1 MQYRHFSIEE
11 REKIQELIWQKTSMR
26 GIARSLGRSVSSI
39 SREIGHHNRGQSKR
53 YTPRRAHDRA
63 LERRKSRGRKDR
75 LKNDVIRSYVIKH
88 LKERWSPEQISGRM
102 KKDGIGNISHEAI
115 YQYIYAQV
123 HRDGW
128 GVLRSGKEDL
138 RRCLRRARKR
148 RMKKGLRRPKRVLKP
163 HGPSIEDRPVIVEK
177 RERVGDWEGDMVMSK
192 DNKPG
197 VNTLLERKTGLYLI
211 TPLKEKTSVATNTAI
226 SNRMNMIPQRFRHTI
241 TLDNGTENSAWIELE
256 TMTGL
261 KTFFAHP
268 YCSGERGA
276 NENTNGLLRD
286 YFPKKTDFS
295 MIPDEVL
302 AIVEHKLN
310 SRPRKRLDW
319 MTPLE
324 AWSVALQS

>member
-1 MQYRHFSIEE
+1 
-11 REKIQELIWQKTSMR
+11 MR
-26 GIARSLGRSVSSI
+26 GIAKALGRSVSSI
-39 SREIGHHNRGQSKR
+39 SREIKRHNSEQPKR

-63 LERRKSRGRKDR
+63 LERRKNRGRKDR
-75 LKNDVIRSYVIKH
+75 LKNDVIRRYVITH
-88 LKERWSPEQISGRM
+88 LKDRWSPEQISGRM
-102 KKDGIGNISHEAI
+102 KKDGVGNISHEAI

-128 GVLRSGKEDL
+128 GLLRPSCEDL
-138 RRCLRRARKR
+138 RGCLRRCRKR
-148 RMKKGLRRPKRVLKP
+148 RMKKGLRRPQRVLKP
-163 HGPSIEDRPVIVEK
+163 HGPSIEDRPKIVERK
-177 RERVGDWEGDMVMSK
+177 KRVGDWEGDMVMSK
-192 DNKPG
+192 GNRPG
-197 VNTLLERKTGLYLI
+197 VNTLLERKTGMYFI
-211 TPLKEKTSVATNTAI
+211 TRVENKTAAATNVAI
-226 SNRMNMIPQRFRHTI
+226 SERMEIVPQDFKYTI

-256 TMTGL
+256 ILTGL

-295 MIPDEVL
+295 MIPDEAL
-302 AIVEHKLN
+302 ATVEQKLN
-310 SRPRKRLDW
+310 SRPRKRLGW

>member
-11 REKIQELIWQKTSMR
+11 REKIQELIWQKASMR
-26 GIARSLGRSVSSI
+26 GIAKSLSRSVSSV
-39 SREIGHHNRGQSKR
+39 SREIKRHNSEQPKR
-53 YTPRRAHDRA
+53 YNPRRAQIRA
-63 LERRKSRGRKDR
+63 FERRKSRGRKDR
-75 LKNDVIRSYVIKH
+75 LKNEAIRRYVITH

-102 KKDGIGNISHEAI
+102 KIDGVGSISHEAI

-123 HRDGW
+123 HRNGW
-128 GVLRSGKEDL
+128 GYLRPSCEDL
-138 RRCLRRARKR
+138 RGYLRRCRKR
-148 RMKKGLRRPKRVLKP
+148 RMKKGLRRSQRVLKP
-163 HGPSIEDRPVIVEK
+163 HGPSIEDRPKIVELK
-177 RERVGDWEGDMVMSK
+177 KRVGDWEGDMVMSK
-192 DNKPG
+192 GNKQG
-197 VNTLLERKTGLYLI
+197 VNTLLERKTGMYFI
-211 TPLKEKTSVATNTAI
+211 TKVRNKTSAVTNAAI
-226 SNRMNMIPQRFRHTI
+226 SGRMKIVPQNFKHTI
-241 TLDNGTENSAWIELE
+241 TMDNGFENSAWMELE
-256 TMTGL
+256 LMTGL

-295 MIPDEVL
+295 MISDEELV
-302 AIVEHKLN
+302 IVEQKLN

>member
-26 GIARSLGRSVSSI
+26 GIAKALGRSVSSV
-39 SREIGHHNRGQSKR
+39 SREIKRHNSEQPKR
-53 YTPRRAHDRA
+53 YNPRRAHIRA
-63 LERRKSRGRKDR
+63 FERRKSRGRKDR
-75 LKNDVIRSYVIKH
+75 LKNETIRKYVITH
-88 LKERWSPEQISGRM
+88 LKDRWSPEQISGRM
-102 KKDGIGNISHEAI
+102 KKDGVGNISHEAI

-128 GVLRSGKEDL
+128 GILRPGKEDL
-138 RRCLRRARKR
+138 RGYLRRSRKR
-148 RMKKGLRRPKRVLKP
+148 RMKKGLRRSQRVLKP
-163 HGPSIEDRPVIVEK
+163 HGPSIEDRPKIVESK
-177 RERVGDWEGDMVMSK
+177 KRVGDWEGDMVMSK
-192 DNKPG
+192 GNKPG
-197 VNTLLERKTGLYLI
+197 VNTLLERKTGMYLI
-211 TPLKEKTSVATNTAI
+211 TRVKEKTAAATNAAI
-226 SNRMNMIPQRFRHTI
+226 SRRMETIHQDFKHTI
-241 TLDNGTENSAWIELE
+241 TLDNGSENSAWIELE
-256 TMTGL
+256 MMTGL
-261 KTFFAHP
+261 ETFFAHP

-302 AIVEHKLN
+302 ATVEQKLN
-310 SRPRKRLDW
+310 SRPRKRLGW